1 MVVPRAKLL
10 TKITIFIISL
20 VLAAFGQ
27 PDRGV
32 VLPLLALFFGYSGIF
47 YILKDAKR
55 GTFWLAFFWALG
67 VFSFQLGWLATTH
80 YHGIGIVAVYV
91 SVVVLFA
98 LQFALVFGLYVSNH
112 FSLSRGLVLASIW
125 TTLEWSRLFYFCGFP
140 FSPVGLVLTF
150 DPVPMQ
156 FASLVGIYGLS
167 FIVIFTSYLM
177 AFFRIKSF
185 AACFIILSAFGFAHI
200 HYWERFNIKDP
211 FYDVALVQTG
221 LTVEQKESITIE
233 KQWER
238 IFSFLSNLEKSHFD
252 LIVLPEVTLTYGE
265 KSVHLEM
272 AKKLA
277 DLYRSEVVIG
287 LIDDVYNAAFYIS
300 PETEIFERYA
310 KRVLVP
316 VAEYLPFSFLK
327 PYLLRYGITS
337 FFDAGKEAKVFA
349 GKIPLAISIC
359 YEEGFCN
366 LIREGR
372 NQGGELLLNLTNDG
386 WFPSSR
392 LHQEHFNLGRVRSV
406 ENGAF
411 VLRACNT
418 GITAVIDPFGRVIKS
433 MKEKDSYGKLNE
445 GVQIALI
452 NGYSYP
458 TLFAKFGNA
467 VIISFCFLCTL
478 LIFLIKRKCFSRV
491 LSSILVLR
499 KDDE

>member
-1 MVVPRAKLL
+1 MAVLRAKLL
-10 TKITIFIISL
+10 TKASIFILSG
-20 VLAAFGQ
+20 VLAAFGR

-32 VLPLLALFFGYSGIF
+32 LLPLLAFFFGYSGIF
-47 YILKDAKR
+47 YILRVQKS
-55 GTFWLAFFWALG
+55 GTFRLAFFWALG
-67 VFSFQLGWLATTH
+67 VFSIQLGWLATTH
-80 YHGIGIVAVYV
+80 YHGTCILAVYAA
-91 SVVVLFA
+91 VVLLFA
-98 LQFALVFGLYVSNH
+98 LQFALVFGVYVSDR
-112 FSLSRGLVLASIW
+112 FSLARGLVLASIW
-125 TTLEWSRLFYFCGFP
+125 TILEWSRLFYFCGFP
-140 FSPVGLVLTF
+140 FSPVGLGLTF
-150 DPVPMQ
+150 DPLLMQ
-156 FASLVGIYGLS
+156 FASAVGIYGLS

-185 AACFIILSAFGFAHI
+185 AVCFIVVSVFGLAHI
-200 HYWERFNIKDP
+200 HYWERFNVKDP
-211 FYDVALVQTG
+211 FYDVALIQTG
-221 LTVEQKESITIE
+221 LTVEQKESITIK

-238 IFSFLSNLEKSHFD
+238 IFAFLAASEKSHFD
-252 LIVLPEVTLTYGE
+252 LIVLPEVALTYGE
-265 KSVHLEM
+265 KNVHLEM

-277 DLYRSEVVIG
+277 DLYQSEVVIG
-287 LIDDVYNAAFYIS
+287 LIDDVYNAAFYIT
-300 PETEIFERYA
+300 PETEMVERYE

-349 GKIPLAISIC
+349 GKIPIAVSIC

-372 NQGGELLLNLTNDG
+372 EQGGELLLNLTNDG

-392 LHQEHFNLGRVRSV
+392 LHQEHFNLGKVRSV

-418 GITAVIDPFGRVIKS
+418 GVTAVIDPFGRVIKS
-433 MKEKDSYGKLNE
+433 MKEKDSQGLLNE

-458 TLFAKFGNA
+458 TLFAKFGNT
-467 VIISFCFLCTL
+467 VIISFCCLCSL

-491 LSSILVLR
+491 LSSI
-499 KDDE
+499 